1 MIKGVVLTSLD
12 IIDLVGGNVFHIMK
26 KSSPGYQS
34 FGEAYFS
41 QINQGVIKAWKRHKI
56 MTLNIVVPVGSIK
69 FVLFDDRDESN
80 AIFQELIISRD
91 NYIRLTVP
99 PNIWVG
105 FQGLANK
112 ESMLLN
118 ISNIEH
124 DYKEADRLDVDEI
137 NYDWSRSI

>member
-69 FVLFDDRDESN
+69 FVFDFNHRTS
-80 AIFQELIISRD
+80 
-91 NYIRLTVP
+91 
-99 PNIWVG
+99 
-105 FQGLANK
+105 
-112 ESMLLN
+112 
-118 ISNIEH
+118 
-124 DYKEADRLDVDEI
+124 
-137 NYDWSRSI
+137 

>member
-1 MIKGVVLTSLD
+1 MIKDVVLTSLD
-12 IIDLVGGNVFHIMK
+12 VIDLVGGNVFHIMK

>member
-56 MTLNIVVPVGSIK
+56 MTLNLVVPVGSIK

>member
-1 MIKGVVLTSLD
+1 MIKDVVLTSLD
-12 IIDLVGGNVFHIMK
+12 VIDLVGGNVFHIMK

-56 MTLNIVVPVGSIK
+56 MTLNLVVPVGSIK